1 MVTLFPPLL
10 SATIE
15 ILLRVQELSDQLL
28 VPLAMFPV
36 IFFSSVALS
45 EQCTSNGK
53 SKSMEVFF
61 SAFP

>member
-1 MVTLFPPLL
+1 MEVILSPPLL

-15 ILLRVQELSDQLL
+15 ILMRVQELSELLL

-36 IFFSSVALS
+36 IFFSS

-53 SKSMEVFF
+53 SQSMEVFF